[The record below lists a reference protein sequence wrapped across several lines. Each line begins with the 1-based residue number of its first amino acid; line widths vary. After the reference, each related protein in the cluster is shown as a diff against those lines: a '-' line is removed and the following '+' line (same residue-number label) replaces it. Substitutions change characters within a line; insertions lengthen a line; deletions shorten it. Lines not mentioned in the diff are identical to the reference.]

1 MYVHIFV
8 ILTSINIGS
17 EVTYL
22 ENLHCQYSIP
32 MRSRVYTVR
41 CPLLQFCCCGPGQQE
56 ISIDCCTAGAQQHR
70 MVGTSTLSAYVWI
83 WTQTCLSCND
93 WLWKISVEE
102 AADQLQVVT
111 ACDSVVNE
119 LRLAGWKQPPGARGH
134 PLQPRLL
141 KRARPVLHSVYTP
154 SQKKQDTKLLPI
166 TAPNVNRF
174 SQFFHWHTHR

>member
-1 MYVHIFV
+1 MAAKSLI
-8 ILTSINIGS
+8 
-17 EVTYL
+17 L

-32 MRSRVYTVR
+32 MRSRVYTLR
-41 CPLLQFCCCGPGQQE
+41 CPLLQVCCCGPGEQE

-70 MVGTSTLSAYVWI
+70 MVGTSTLSAYVWS

-93 WLWKISVEE
+93 WLWKFSVEE

-119 LRLAGWKQPPGARGH
+119 LRLAGWKQPPAARGP
-134 PLQPRLL
+134 PLQPRLWS
-141 KRARPVLHSVYTP
+141 VLDPSYIAYIYTE
-154 SQKKQDTKLLPI
+154 SKKQDTKLLPI

-174 SQFFHWHTHR
+174 SQFFRWHTHR